1 MDNNVIV
8 PVDLVRACN
17 VDHENIVHSLAI
29 AGVCKRKSIL
39 TQTTPHTGTVFS
51 IYEKQEQDII

>member
-8 PVDLVRACN
+8 PVDLVRACD
-17 VDHENIVHSLAI
+17 VDHENTVHSLAI
-29 AGVCKRKSIL
+29 AGVSKRKSIL
-39 TQTTPHTGTVFS
+39 TQTAPRTETVFS